1 MIEVATASAEAL
13 DNGVQTWTSNNSWA
27 KRTLFWLCF
36 EDTLTAWGVTMTT
49 ITLCNC
55 NGRVKSGGKNHLQN
69 PLNHHESTMKSW
81 KQPMKDDNQ
90 QIYQVC
96 YYSITIIKLTNS
108 ITGIKKVPSCTGQC
122 HFHWRSPGKVGTFQ
136 VVIFQNTAQGVE
148 FTWRRLGGSSFF
160 RYFFFENVCFLRK
173 LSGWIPRKWTGNGW
187 GGLRV

>member
-1 MIEVATASAEAL
+1 MSKTDLILVVFWRYIDSMGSYY
-13 DNGVQTWTSNNSWA
+13 DYNH
-27 KRTLFWLCF
+27 TLQLQWPGLS
-36 EDTLTAWGVTMTT
+36 LVVK
-49 ITLCNC
+49 ITCKIH
-55 NGRVKSGGKNHLQN
+55 RI
-69 PLNHHESTMKSW
+69 TMKAPW
-81 KQPMKDDNQ
+81 NHEKQPMKDDNQ

-96 YYSITIIKLTNS
+96 DYSITIINLKKAT
-108 ITGIKKVPSCTGQC
+108 TGIKKVPSCTGQC